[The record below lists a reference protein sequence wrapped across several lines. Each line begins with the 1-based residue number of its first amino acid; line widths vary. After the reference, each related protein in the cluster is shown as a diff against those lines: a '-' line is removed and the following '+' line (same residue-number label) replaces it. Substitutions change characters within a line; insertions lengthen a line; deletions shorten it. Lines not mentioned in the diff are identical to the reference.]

1 MTAAINTKPPI
12 GLLRT
17 GRRPRDAEEIPIGSI
32 VRTPLGELARVV
44 AHRGGKRMGGGNK
57 DCHERLVC
65 RYLQPKNKRYDL
77 VILLAE
83 LVTIVPKEAHHGT

>member
-12 GLLRT
+12 GRLRT
-17 GRRPRDAEEIPIGSI
+17 GRRPRDVEEIPIGSV
-32 VRTPLGELARVV
+32 VRTPLGELAKVV
-44 AHRGGKRMGGGNK
+44 AHRGGKRMGGGSK
-57 DCHERLVC
+57 DSHERLVC

-83 LVTIVPKEAHHGT
+83 LVTVVPEETRHGT